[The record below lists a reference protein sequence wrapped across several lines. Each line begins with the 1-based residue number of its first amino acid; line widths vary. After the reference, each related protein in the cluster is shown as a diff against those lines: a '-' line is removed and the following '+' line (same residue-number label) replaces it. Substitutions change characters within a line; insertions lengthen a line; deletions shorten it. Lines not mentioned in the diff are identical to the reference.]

1 MSECGRRPSL
11 VISVP
16 SRSLDTAAGPSMLR
30 PQPPASPSPK
40 ALSPRA
46 RSYRRELKLT
56 NGPAHP
62 GSPLSGRDACRAG
75 ERGSCSSS
83 PLSRGSASPHGSLSR
98 WSSGSAAQAAGA
110 ARALCPA
117 AADPGPCWG
126 WGQRQVDDSASPR
139 PPPTVECEGCRK
151 KAAMQGSQELT
162 HVPSEVADGTSIDV
176 LAALSD
182 VAGGA
187 LHGSAQEDRAR
198 RFARFAELA
207 QYEKELRSVY
217 GGPRASATT
226 SDISSVSST
235 PPPLSPDPRASRPQ
249 SPSLSRMPPS
259 PESASPVQANLTP
272 FGGQLRTPA
281 KGVCASDAAST
292 DWGGRAWWLG
302 ETAPWWLGERTH
314 SPRGEDSRHIPA
326 DTEEDAARAALAADA
341 AACVS
346 LEGSASALKYD
357 ASEPP
362 ASGIAA
368 MWLGWTWAT
377 KR

>member
-1 MSECGRRPSL
+1 MTECGRRPSL

-16 SRSLDTAAGPSMLR
+16 PPSLDTAAGPSMLR
-30 PQPPASPSPK
+30 PQPPPSPSPK

-46 RSYRRELKLT
+46 RSYSRELKLS

-62 GSPLSGRDACRAG
+62 GSPLSGRDGGRAG
-75 ERGSCSSS
+75 ERGSCSS
-83 PLSRGSASPHGSLSR
+83 PLSRGSASPHGSPSG

-110 ARALCPA
+110 ARALRPA
-117 AADPGPCWG
+117 AADLGPCWG
-126 WGQRQVDDSASPR
+126 WGQVQVEDSASPR
-139 PPPTVECEGCRK
+139 PPPPVEFKRCRK
-151 KAAMQGSQELT
+151 KAAMQGGTHALLHPCGNTACEGSQELT
-162 HVPSEVADGTSIDV
+162 NVPSEVADGISIDV

-207 QYEKELRSVY
+207 QYEKELRSIY

-226 SDISSVSST
+226 SDISTVSST

-314 SPRGEDSRHIPA
+314 SPRGEDSRHI
-326 DTEEDAARAALAADA
+326 LFG
-341 AACVS
+341 
-346 LEGSASALKYD
+346 LD
-357 ASEPP
+357 ASLLRRCIIHFMPP
-362 ASGIAA
+362 LHIRICNGGI
-368 MWLGWTWAT
+368 
-377 KR
+377 K